1 MPLKDLLVLGN
12 PVPITRRGDPVL
24 HWPCRPVTTFGPE
37 LWNLL
42 CTMFATN
49 RAADGAARVG
59 GQRDHSFRPVAAVV
73 RA

>member
-12 PVPITRRGDPVL
+12 PVTITRRGDPVL
-24 HWPCRPVTTFGPE
+24 HWPCRPATTFGPE

-49 RAADGAARVG
+49 RAADGAGLAALSREWKPI
-59 GQRDHSFRPVAAVV
+59 DHG
-73 RA
+73 